1 MQSASGAKPRRTS
14 RRKGNPEIMEMPEL
28 HGLVA
33 LRAYQLFEKRGRA
46 HAGIGMT
53 GSVRKERFWAERQT
67 RIWDSAASELS

>member
-46 HAGIGMT
+46 HG
-53 GSVRKERFWAERQT
+53 RD
-67 RIWDSAASELS
+67 WDDWFRAQREILGGKTDADLG